1 MHFAIFEKR
10 GNQGINLLFSLQR
23 KLPLFTLR
31 NMGVFVVVVAKEW
44 ELVNY
49 SVVCWVGRPRCDYPC
64 NIRLQLTFFFDK
76 PLEHFA
82 CLIISKDHVVDRE
95 AMSDV
100 RDAVACSATSEA
112 IFSRKTCSS
121 ASAVSVMANRI
132 KKSPLQMIK
141 ALPLLLDLSISVSSN
156 CQHSPRYNGQYNR
169 LCKPMRVAYPG
180 RL

>member
-49 SVVCWVGRPRCDYPC
+49 SVVCWVGRLRCDYPC

-82 CLIISKDHVVDRE
+82 CLIICKDHVADRK
-95 AMSDV
+95 AMPDV
-100 RDAVACSATSEA
+100 RNAVACSATSKA
-112 IFSRKTCSS
+112 MFSRNTCSS
-121 ASAVSVMANRI
+121 ASAVSVVANR
-132 KKSPLQMIK
+132 QNREVT
-141 ALPLLLDLSISVSSN
+141 ASN
-156 CQHSPRYNGQYNR
+156 
-169 LCKPMRVAYPG
+169 A
-180 RL
+180 